1 MRGRSHRSPE
11 ARTIAGF
18 PVTGS
23 DRTCTTRQLWHG
35 EEGFTLLEMLTVV
48 TILGILV
55 TLVEP
60 SYRQSIL
67 KAREASLKQSLFVM
81 REVMDQYRADQG
93 RFPAS
98 LAQVVAA
105 GYLRAVPRDPFTQS
119 DQTWQE
125 MVDPMEGG
133 ISDVHSGS
141 DLVGTNGTPYNEW

>member
-1 MRGRSHRSPE
+1 
-11 ARTIAGF
+11 
-18 PVTGS
+18 
-23 DRTCTTRQLWHG
+23 
-35 EEGFTLLEMLTVV
+35 MLTVV

-81 REVMDQYRADQG
+81 RDVMDQYRADQG
-93 RFPAS
+93 RFPNS

-105 GYLRAVPRDPFTQS
+105 GYLRAVPKDPITRS
-119 DQTWQE
+119 DTTWQE
-125 MVDPMEGG
+125 MVDPVEGG

-141 DLVGTNGTPYNEW
+141 DLVGSDGTPYNEW

>member
-1 MRGRSHRSPE
+1 M
-11 ARTIAGF
+11 
-18 PVTGS
+18 
-23 DRTCTTRQLWHG
+23 TTRPLWHG

-48 TILGILV
+48 TIVGILV

-81 REVMDQYRADQG
+81 RDVMDQYRADQG
-93 RFPAS
+93 RFPNS

-105 GYLRAVPRDPFTQS
+105 GYLRAVPQDPFTRS
-119 DQTWQE
+119 AQTWQE
-125 MVDPMEGG
+125 MVDPVESG

-141 DLVGTNGTPYNEW
+141 DLVGSDGTPYNEW